1 MHAFEYGSWWGF
13 EVAAVRR
20 WARTCS
26 RRRRRTAHE
35 ELAAPTCAVP
45 AQAAELDRLGNIR
58 PRPAPLVKE
67 RTTMEG
73 RTEAL
78 RSKAIVGLKACTR
91 KR

>member
-1 MHAFEYGSWWGF
+1 MGPDLLTAQKADGMRNSPRRHAPCQ
-13 EVAAVRR
+13 RR
-20 WARTCS
+20 PPSA
-26 RRRRRTAHE
+26 
-35 ELAAPTCAVP
+35 ELA
-45 AQAAELDRLGNIR
+45 RLGNIR

-78 RSKAIVGLKACTR
+78 TSKAIVGLKACTR

>member
-1 MHAFEYGSWWGF
+1 MGRGGGSRSWRFGDGPGPAHGA
-13 EVAAVRR
+13 EGGR
-20 WARTCS
+20 
-26 RRRRRTAHE
+26 HE

-78 RSKAIVGLKACTR
+78 TSKAIVGLKACTR
-91 KR
+91 REDDL

>member
-1 MHAFEYGSWWGF
+1 M
-13 EVAAVRR
+13 
-20 WARTCS
+20 
-26 RRRRRTAHE
+26 
-35 ELAAPTCAVP
+35 P

-78 RSKAIVGLKACTR
+78 TSKAIVGLTACTR
-91 KR
+91 REDAL